1 MDSWKTL
8 IVFFFQKPK
17 FVSFLL
23 FNSAVGIHNH
33 RIRARRIRRPWRTF
47 VLLPRTKP
55 SGHWEV
61 AIWFRLGC
69 STKLFFFF
77 KNLERVKMHS
87 IIKKP
92 TISLW
97 LEILLWSWIY
107 SKILPST
114 LGNFSKKLLRVS
126 GTPLENY
133 LPNTK
138 LLEQILTLREGHF
151 DHFHVQKSLFWS
163 LLFFS

>member
-1 MDSWKTL
+1 MSVLCFCKISDRKSHRTDGFLKDL
-8 IVFFFQKPK
+8 NRFFFQKPK

-23 FNSAVGIHNH
+23 FNSAVVIHNH

-69 STKLFFFF
+69 STKLFFF

-92 TISLW
+92 TISL
-97 LEILLWSWIY
+97 LNWSKSVNFCWRTQKNAT
-107 SKILPST
+107 SKNDL
-114 LGNFSKKLLRVS
+114 
-126 GTPLENY
+126 
-133 LPNTK
+133 
-138 LLEQILTLREGHF
+138 
-151 DHFHVQKSLFWS
+151 
-163 LLFFS
+163 

>member
-1 MDSWKTL
+1 MQPPKMTFRSQIGPLIKSYESFMFFSKFQIGDDTGLMDSWKTL
-8 IVFFFQKPK
+8 IVFFFQKLK

-69 STKLFFFF
+69 STKLFFF
-77 KNLERVKMHS
+77 KNLEIVKIHS

-97 LEILLWSWIY
+97 NWS
-107 SKILPST
+107 
-114 LGNFSKKLLRVS
+114 
-126 GTPLENY
+126 
-133 LPNTK
+133 
-138 LLEQILTLREGHF
+138 
-151 DHFHVQKSLFWS
+151 KSLKFWWKTQKNATS
-163 LLFFS
+163 KNDL